1 MFRAGLE
8 LPLLHLGLAA
18 CGWPVRVGLL
28 RSLVPLAAVFLRLVR
43 LVERF
48 GSDRGFMLVEAEG
61 LDGSGAPSRAFW
73 TLVAESGDG
82 PFIPTL
88 PALAALRAL
97 GDGRLEHRGAAICA
111 GVLPLD
117 WIEREF
123 QPYRITTATRISRDP
138 PSLP

>member
-1 MFRAGLE
+1 MAG
-8 LPLLHLGLAA
+8 
-18 CGWPVRVGLL
+18 
-28 RSLVPLAAVFLRLVR
+28 

-48 GSDRGFMLVEAEG
+48 GSDRGFMLVEAAG
-61 LDGSGAPSRAFW
+61 LDGAGAPIRACW

-97 GDGRLEHRGAAICA
+97 GDGRLDRRGAAICA
-111 GVLPLD
+111 GVLPLG

-123 QPYRITTATRISRDP
+123 LRYRITTATRISRDP
-138 PSLP
+138 PSRP